1 MKKFWPAVAVIAVV
15 AGIYFFENQKNP
27 APENSTATNET
38 VSENNS
44 SAPAAPGNSGTVPVA
59 LSIGAGANA
68 TSPSDL
74 ASRAA
79 SPNPTP
85 SASEVQ
91 NLPPP
96 TVLDKARVA
105 IHNYNSAFGENP
117 VGTNPEITAALMGK
131 NPKQINF
138 ITPDSGLRVNQ
149 NGEMVDAY
157 GTPFFFHQLSGQ
169 EMEIRSAGEDRK
181 MWTFD
186 DQVTR

>member
-1 MKKFWPAVAVIAVV
+1 MKKFWAAVAIIAVV
-15 AGIYFFENQKNP
+15 AGIYFFEKQKIP
-27 APENSTATNET
+27 APEKKEVSGQISDAGLFPNPPPFETN
-38 VSENNS
+38 SENARPTS
-44 SAPAAPGNSGTVPVA
+44 SSGAKPALPN
-59 LSIGAGANA
+59 
-68 TSPSDL
+68 DL

-79 SPNPTP
+79 SPNSIVATNEI
-85 SASEVQ
+85 A

-138 ITPDSGLRVNQ
+138 ITSESGLRVNE